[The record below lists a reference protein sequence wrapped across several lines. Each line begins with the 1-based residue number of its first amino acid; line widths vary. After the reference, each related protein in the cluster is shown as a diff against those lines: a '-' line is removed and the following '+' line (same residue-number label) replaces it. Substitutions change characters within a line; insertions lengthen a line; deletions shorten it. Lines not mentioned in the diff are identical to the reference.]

1 MSERV
6 RDKKMTGRPP
16 KPIEQKKLIGTYRP
30 GRTLLDPNN
39 TELERAI
46 ELPKPL
52 QPLSEAGLNFWGSVW
67 GAGVNWI
74 SPKTDIHLV
83 QLVAEQFDERARLRD
98 LVETGGVPRDR
109 SGLRELEKQITGNLA
124 ALGLNPSE
132 RARLG
137 FALVKTEGK
146 LEAILKMRREDVV
159 EQLG

>member
-1 MSERV
+1 VQKEAGRI
-6 RDKKMTGRPP
+6 MTGRPP

-30 GRTLLDPNN
+30 GRTLLDANS

-46 ELPKPL
+46 ELPQPL

-83 QLVAEQFDERARLRD
+83 QLVAEQFDERAKLRN

-124 ALGLNPSE
+124 ALGLNPSD

-137 FALVKTEGK
+137 FAVVKTESK
-146 LEAILKMRREDVV
+146 LEAFFRSVESRRAE
-159 EQLG
+159 ES

>member
-1 MSERV
+1 
-6 RDKKMTGRPP
+6 
-16 KPIEQKKLIGTYRP
+16 
-30 GRTLLDPNN
+30 
-39 TELERAI
+39 
-46 ELPKPL
+46 
-52 QPLSEAGLNFWGSVW
+52 
-67 GAGVNWI
+67 
-74 SPKTDIHLV
+74 V
-83 QLVAEQFDERARLRD
+83 QLVAEQFDERAKLRN

-146 LEAILKMRREDVV
+146 LEAILKMRREVVV